1 MIGQRVSL
9 KPTGILAERVSFPR
23 SAPPPST
30 RVSTVN
36 RFLLLIT
43 FAAIAGSLPATAQQ
57 TDPSRLTVQRIYG
70 SGEFAAQPFGP
81 SRWLGDG
88 TAYTTVE
95 PAADGAG
102 QEIVRYDVERGS
114 REVLVAARRLVP
126 QGASAPLDI
135 ENYAWSPDG
144 KKVLVFSNTQPVWR
158 LNTRGDYWV
167 LDRATGELRQLGGAE
182 AKPSTLMFAK
192 FAPDGGRVAYVR
204 ENNLYV
210 EDLAAGKITAL
221 TTDGSRTLI
230 NGTFDWVYEEELMNY
245 YADGWRWSP
254 DGRSIAFWQLNADSV
269 KSFHLVNNT
278 DSVYSRVIPI
288 QYPKVGET
296 NSAAR
301 VGVVSAAGGPTR
313 WLEIEGDP
321 RNHYIGRMDWAASSD
336 EVVLQ
341 RLNRLQNRNEV
352 MLGDART
359 GRVRTVLVEQDST
372 WVDLVDD
379 LVWLDGGKNFTWV
392 SDRDGWSHVYIVSR
406 DGRKTRLVTKG
417 EFDVLDIQGIDPKGG
432 WLYYIASPENPVQRY
447 LFRTRLDGKGTPERL
462 SPARESGTH
471 AYDVAPNY
479 RYAIETYSTL
489 INPPIIRLVRLPNH
503 QPIRT
508 MVDNQRL
515 RSKVSALQR
524 GAVEWLTIEAEDG
537 LKMPGVLL
545 KPADFDSTR
554 KYPLLFFVYG
564 GPGKTEANDVWG
576 GYYLWHTMLTQQGYL
591 VAVVDNH
598 GTPAPLGKRFRKA
611 IYGQLGVVETRDQA
625 VAARTLIGR
634 PYVDPSRVGIWGW
647 SYGAFMALNVLFQHP
662 DLYRTAVAVSPV
674 THWSLYDNVYTERF
688 NGLITDNRAGYDRG
702 SPLSYVKGMRG
713 NLLLIH
719 GGGDD
724 NVHYQNAEML
734 INALVAANRPFEMM
748 EYPNRTHCICQG
760 KGTQAH
766 LFDLVTRF
774 LDRNLMRAAPTAAV
788 QARTGAGQ

>member
-1 MIGQRVSL
+1 
-9 KPTGILAERVSFPR
+9 
-23 SAPPPST
+23 
-30 RVSTVN
+30 VN
-36 RFLLLIT
+36 RSRFVVLLL
-43 FAAIAGSLPATAQQ
+43 ASAGSLPANAQQ

-70 SGEFAAQPFGP
+70 SPEFAAQPFGP

-95 PAADGAG
+95 PPADGAG

-114 REVLVAARRLVP
+114 REVLVAARQLVP

-135 ENYAWSPDG
+135 EDYAWSPDG
-144 KKVLVFSNTQPVWR
+144 KKALVFTNTKPVWR

-167 LDRATGELRQLGGAE
+167 LDRASGELKRLGGTE

-210 EDLAAGKITAL
+210 EDLATGKITAL

-254 DGRSIAFWQLNADSV
+254 DGSSIAFWQLDADSV
-269 KSFHLVNNT
+269 KNFLLINNT
-278 DSVYSRVIPI
+278 DSVYSRVIPV

-301 VGVVSAAGGPTR
+301 IGVVSAAGGPTR

-321 RNHYIGRMDWAASSD
+321 RNHYIARMDWAASSD
-336 EVVLQ
+336 EVILQ

-352 MLGDART
+352 MLGDAKT
-359 GRVRTVLVEQDST
+359 GQVRTVLVERDST
-372 WVDLVDD
+372 WVDPVDD
-379 LVWLDGGKNFTWV
+379 LVWLDGGKGFTWV
-392 SDRDGWSHVYIVSR
+392 SERDGWKHVYVVSR
-406 DGRKTRLVTKG
+406 DGKKTRAVTKG
-417 EFDVLDIQGIDPKGG
+417 DFDVLDIQGIDPRGG
-432 WLYYIASPENPVQRY
+432 WLYYVASPENPVQRY
-447 LFRTRLDGKGTPERL
+447 LFRTRLDGKGKPERL
-462 SPARESGTH
+462 SPAREPGTH

-479 RYAIETYSTL
+479 RYAIETYSSL
-489 INPPIIRLVRLPNH
+489 GNPPIIRLVRLPNH
-503 QPIRT
+503 QSVRT
-508 MVDNQRL
+508 LVDNQQL
-515 RSKVSALQR
+515 RSKVSALRR
-524 GAVEWLTIEAEDG
+524 GPVEWLNIEAEDG

-554 KYPLLFFVYG
+554 RYPLLFFVYG
-564 GPGKTEANDVWG
+564 GPGNVEVNDVWG
-576 GYYLWHTMLTQQGYL
+576 GYYLWHTMLTQKGYL
-591 VAVVDNH
+591 VAVVDNR
-598 GTPAPLGKRFRKA
+598 GTPAPLGRRFRKA
-611 IYGQLGVVETRDQA
+611 VYGQLGVIETRDQA
-625 VAARTLIGR
+625 AAARALIAR
-634 PYVDPSRVGIWGW
+634 PYVDPARVGIWGW
-647 SYGAFMALNVLFQHP
+647 SYGGFMALNSLFQHP
-662 DLYRTAVAVSPV
+662 ELYRTGVAVSPV

-688 NGLITDNRAGYDRG
+688 NGLITDNREGYDRG
-702 SPLSYVKGMRG
+702 SPLSYVKGLRG

-724 NVHYQNAEML
+724 NVHYQNTEML

-766 LFDLVTRF
+766 LFDLVSRF
-774 LDRNLMRAAPTAAV
+774 LDRNLMGAAPRTAMRERAA
-788 QARTGAGQ
+788 AGQ

>member
-1 MIGQRVSL
+1 M
-9 KPTGILAERVSFPR
+9 
-23 SAPPPST
+23 
-30 RVSTVN
+30 N
-36 RFLLLIT
+36 RLLLLVLS
-43 FAAIAGSLPATAQQ
+43 AALAGGLPASAQQ

-70 SGEFAAQPFGP
+70 SSEFASQPFGP

-88 TAYTTVE
+88 AAYTTVE
-95 PAADGAG
+95 PAADGVG
-102 QEIVRYDVERGS
+102 QEIVRYDVERGN
-114 REVLVAARRLVP
+114 REVLVAARQLMP
-126 QGASAPLDI
+126 PGGTAPLDI
-135 ENYAWSPDG
+135 EDYAWSPDG
-144 KKVLVFSNTQPVWR
+144 KNVLVFTETQPVWR

-167 LDRATGELRQLGGAE
+167 LDRASGELRKLGGPQ

-210 EDLAAGKITAL
+210 EDLAGGKITAL

-254 DGRSIAFWQLNADSV
+254 DGSSIAFWQLNADSV
-269 KSFHLVNNT
+269 KDFHLVNNT
-278 DSVYSRVIPI
+278 DSLYSRVIPV

-321 RNHYIGRMDWAASSD
+321 RNHYIGRMDWAASSN
-336 EVVLQ
+336 EVILQ

-352 MLGDART
+352 MLGDAKT
-359 GRVRTVLVEQDST
+359 GRVRTVLIEQDST
-372 WVDLVDD
+372 WVELVDD
-379 LVWLDGGKNFTWV
+379 LVWLDGGKAFTWV
-392 SDRDGWSHVYIVSR
+392 SDRDGWNHVYVVSR
-406 DGRKTRLVTKG
+406 DGTKTRLVTKG
-417 EFDVLDIQGIDPKGG
+417 DFDVLDIQGIDPKGG

-447 LFRTRLDGKGTPERL
+447 LFRTRLDGKGKPERL
-462 SPARESGTH
+462 SPSRESGTH
-471 AYDVAPNY
+471 AYDVSPSY
-479 RYAIETYSTL
+479 RSAIETYSSL
-489 INPPIIRLVRLPNH
+489 GNPPIIRLVRLPNH

-508 MVDNQRL
+508 LVDNQQL
-515 RSKVSALQR
+515 RSRVTALHR
-524 GAVEWLTIEAEDG
+524 GPVEWLSIEAEDG
-537 LKMPGVLL
+537 LKMPGLLL

-564 GPGKTEANDVWG
+564 GPGKAEVNDVWG
-576 GYYLWHTMLTQQGYL
+576 GYYLWHTMLTQKGYL
-591 VAVVDNH
+591 VAIVDNH
-598 GTPAPLGKRFRKA
+598 GTPAPLGRRFRKA

-625 VAARTLIGR
+625 VAARTLIAR
-634 PYVDPSRVGIWGW
+634 RYVDPSRVGIWGW
-647 SYGAFMALNVLFQHP
+647 SYGAFMALNTLFQHP

-674 THWSLYDNVYTERF
+674 THWALYDNVYTERF
-688 NGLITDNRAGYDRG
+688 NGLITENRAGYDRG

-713 NLLLIH
+713 NLLLVH

-724 NVHYQNAEML
+724 NVHYQNTEML
-734 INALVAANRPFEMM
+734 INALVAANRRFEMM

-766 LFDLVTRF
+766 LFDLISRF
-774 LDRNLMRAAPTAAV
+774 LDRNLMGAPPSVAARERAA
-788 QARTGAGQ
+788 AGQ

>member
-1 MIGQRVSL
+1 
-9 KPTGILAERVSFPR
+9 
-23 SAPPPST
+23 
-30 RVSTVN
+30 VN
-36 RFLLLIT
+36 RFRILVLLL
-43 FAAIAGSLPATAQQ
+43 ASAGSLPANAQQ

-70 SGEFAAQPFGP
+70 SPEFAAQPFGP

-95 PAADGAG
+95 PPADGAG

-114 REVLVAARRLVP
+114 REVLVAARQLVP
-126 QGASAPLDI
+126 QGASAPLGI
-135 ENYAWSPDG
+135 EDYAWSPDG
-144 KKVLVFSNTQPVWR
+144 KKALVFTSTRPVWR

-167 LDRATGELRQLGGAE
+167 LDRASGELKKLGGAE

-210 EDLAAGKITAL
+210 EDLATGKITAL
-221 TTDGSRTLI
+221 TSDGSRTLI
-230 NGTFDWVYEEELMNY
+230 NGTFDWVYEEELMDY

-254 DGRSIAFWQLNADSV
+254 DGSSIAFWQLNADSV
-269 KSFHLVNNT
+269 KNFHLINNT
-278 DSVYSRVIPI
+278 DSVYSKVIPI

-301 VGVVSAAGGPTR
+301 IGVVSAAGGPTR

-321 RNHYIGRMDWAASSD
+321 RNHYIARMDWAASSG
-336 EVVLQ
+336 EVILQ

-352 MLGDART
+352 MLGDAKT
-359 GRVRTVLVEQDST
+359 GQVRTVLVEQDST
-372 WVDLVDD
+372 WVDLADD
-379 LVWLDGGKNFTWV
+379 LVWLDGGKSFTWV
-392 SDRDGWSHVYIVSR
+392 SERDGWKHVYVVSR
-406 DGRKTRLVTKG
+406 DGKRTRAVTKG
-417 EFDVLDIQGIDPKGG
+417 DFDVLDIQGIDPSGG
-432 WLYYIASPENPVQRY
+432 WLYYVASPENPVQRY
-447 LFRTRLDGKGTPERL
+447 LFRTRLDGKGKPERL

-479 RYAIETYSTL
+479 RYAIETYSNL
-489 INPPIIRLVRLPNH
+489 GNPPIIRLVRLPNH

-508 MVDNQRL
+508 LVDNQQL
-515 RSKVSALQR
+515 RSKVSALRR
-524 GAVEWLTIEAEDG
+524 GPVEWLNIEAEDG
-537 LKMPGVLL
+537 LEMPGVLL

-564 GPGKTEANDVWG
+564 GPGKVEVNDVWG
-576 GYYLWHTMLTQQGYL
+576 GYYLWHTMLTQKGYL

-598 GTPAPLGKRFRKA
+598 GTPAPLGRRFRKA
-611 IYGQLGVVETRDQA
+611 IYGQLGVIETRDQA
-625 VAARTLIGR
+625 VAARTLIAR
-634 PYVDPSRVGIWGW
+634 PYVDPARVGIWGW
-647 SYGAFMALNVLFQHP
+647 SYGGFMALNSLFQHP
-662 DLYRTAVAVSPV
+662 DLYRTGVAVSPV

-702 SPLSYVKGMRG
+702 SPLSYVKGLRG
-713 NLLLIH
+713 NLLVIH

-724 NVHYQNAEML
+724 NVHYQNTEVL

-760 KGTQAH
+760 RGTQAH
-766 LFDLVTRF
+766 LFDLITRF
-774 LDRNLMRAAPTAAV
+774 LDRTLMGATPRAAV
-788 QARTGAGQ
+788 QERAAAGQ

>member
-1 MIGQRVSL
+1 
-9 KPTGILAERVSFPR
+9 
-23 SAPPPST
+23 
-30 RVSTVN
+30 VN
-36 RFLLLIT
+36 RSRILVLLI
-43 FAAIAGSLPATAQQ
+43 ASAGSLPANAQQ

-70 SGEFAAQPFGP
+70 SPEFAAQPFGP

-95 PAADGAG
+95 PPAEGTG
-102 QEIVRYDVERGS
+102 QEIVRYDVEGGS
-114 REVLVAARRLVP
+114 REVLVAARQLVP

-135 ENYAWSPDG
+135 KDYAWSPDG
-144 KKVLVFSNTQPVWR
+144 KKALVFTNTKPVWR

-167 LDRATGELRQLGGAE
+167 LDRASGELRKLGGTE

-210 EDLAAGKITAL
+210 EDLATGRITAL
-221 TTDGSRTLI
+221 TRDGSRTLI

-254 DGRSIAFWQLNADSV
+254 DGSRIAFWQLNADSV
-269 KSFHLVNNT
+269 KNFHLINNT

-301 VGVVSAAGGPTR
+301 IGVVSAAGGPTR
-313 WLEIEGDP
+313 WLQIEGDP
-321 RNHYIGRMDWAASSD
+321 RNHYIARMDWAASSD
-336 EVVLQ
+336 EVILQ

-352 MLGDART
+352 MLGDAKT
-359 GRVRTVLVEQDST
+359 GQVRTILVERDST

-379 LVWLDGGKNFTWV
+379 LVWLDDGKSFTWV
-392 SDRDGWSHVYIVSR
+392 SERDGWKHVYAVSR
-406 DGRKTRLVTKG
+406 DGKKTRAVTKG
-417 EFDVLDIQGIDPKGG
+417 DFDVLDIQGIDPRGG
-432 WLYYIASPENPVQRY
+432 WLYYVASPENPVQRY
-447 LFRTRLDGKGTPERL
+447 LFRTRLDGKGKPERL

-479 RYAIETYSTL
+479 RFAIETYSSL
-489 INPPIIRLVRLPNH
+489 GNPPIIRLVRLPNH

-508 MVDNQRL
+508 LVDNQQL
-515 RSKVSALQR
+515 RSKVSSLRR
-524 GAVEWLTIEAEDG
+524 GPVEWLHIKAEDG
-537 LKMPGVLL
+537 LEMPGVLL

-564 GPGKTEANDVWG
+564 GPGNVEVNDVWG
-576 GYYLWHTMLTQQGYL
+576 GYYLWHTMLTQKGYL
-591 VAVVDNH
+591 VAVVDNR
-598 GTPAPLGKRFRKA
+598 GTPAPLGRRFRKA
-611 IYGQLGVVETRDQA
+611 VYGQLGVLETRDQA
-625 VAARTLIGR
+625 AAARTLIAR
-634 PYVDPSRVGIWGW
+634 PYVDAARVGIWGW
-647 SYGAFMALNVLFQHP
+647 SYGGFMTLNSLFQHP
-662 DLYRTAVAVSPV
+662 DLYRTGVAVSPV

-688 NGLITDNRAGYDRG
+688 NGLITDNREGYDRG
-702 SPLSYVKGMRG
+702 SPLSYVKGLRG

-724 NVHYQNAEML
+724 NVHYQNTEIL

-774 LDRNLMRAAPTAAV
+774 LDRNLMGATPGAAMPERAA
-788 QARTGAGQ
+788 AGQ

>member
-1 MIGQRVSL
+1 
-9 KPTGILAERVSFPR
+9 
-23 SAPPPST
+23 
-30 RVSTVN
+30 VN

-135 ENYAWSPDG
+135 EDYAWSPDG

-379 LVWLDGGKNFTWV
+379 LVWLDGGKSFTWV

-503 QPIRT
+503 HPIRT
-508 MVDNQRL
+508 LVDNQRL

-724 NVHYQNAEML
+724 NVHYQNSEML

-774 LDRNLMRAAPTAAV
+774 LDRNLMRAAPRATVQERAA
-788 QARTGAGQ
+788 AGQ

>member
-1 MIGQRVSL
+1 MKHFR
-9 KPTGILAERVSFPR
+9 ILV
-23 SAPPPST
+23 
-30 RVSTVN
+30 
-36 RFLLLIT
+36 LLLAT
-43 FAAIAGSLPATAQQ
+43 AGSLPANAQQ

-70 SGEFAAQPFGP
+70 SPEFAAQPFGP

-95 PAADGAG
+95 PPADGAG
-102 QEIVRYDVERGS
+102 QEIVRYDVEQGS
-114 REVLVAARRLVP
+114 REVLVAARQLVP
-126 QGASAPLDI
+126 QGAGAPLDI
-135 ENYAWSPDG
+135 EDYAWSPGG
-144 KKVLVFSNTQPVWR
+144 KKVLVFTNTQPVWR

-167 LDRATGELRQLGGAE
+167 LDRASGELRKLGGTE

-210 EDLAAGKITAL
+210 EDLATGTITAL

-254 DGRSIAFWQLNADSV
+254 DGSSIAFWQLNADSV
-269 KSFHLVNNT
+269 KNFHLVNNT

-301 VGVVSAAGGPTR
+301 IGVVSAAGGPAR

-321 RNHYIGRMDWAASSD
+321 RNHYIARMDWAASSD
-336 EVVLQ
+336 QVILQ

-352 MLGDART
+352 MLGDAKT
-359 GRVRTVLVEQDST
+359 GQVRTVLVEQDST

-379 LVWLDGGKNFTWV
+379 LVWLDGGKSFTWV
-392 SDRDGWSHVYIVSR
+392 SERDGWKHVYAVSR
-406 DGRKTRLVTKG
+406 DGKKTRAVTQG
-417 EFDVLDIQGIDPKGG
+417 DFDVLDIQGIDPRGG
-432 WLYYIASPENPVQRY
+432 WLYYVASPENPVQRY
-447 LFRTRLDGKGTPERL
+447 LFRTRLDGKGKPERL

-479 RYAIETYSTL
+479 RYAIETYSSL
-489 INPPIIRLVRLPNH
+489 GNPPIIRLVRLPNH

-508 MVDNQRL
+508 LVDNQQL
-515 RSKVSALQR
+515 RSKVSALRR
-524 GAVEWLTIEAEDG
+524 GPVEWLNIEAEDG

-554 KYPLLFFVYG
+554 RYPLLFFVYG
-564 GPGKTEANDVWG
+564 GPGNVEVNDVWG
-576 GYYLWHTMLTQQGYL
+576 GYYLWHTMLTQKGYL
-591 VAVVDNH
+591 VAVVDNR
-598 GTPAPLGKRFRKA
+598 GTPAPLGRRFRKA
-611 IYGQLGVVETRDQA
+611 IYGQLGVLETRDQA
-625 VAARTLIGR
+625 VAARTLIAR
-634 PYVDPSRVGIWGW
+634 PYVDPARVGIWGW
-647 SYGAFMALNVLFQHP
+647 SYGGFMALNSLFQHP
-662 DLYRTAVAVSPV
+662 DLYRTGVAVSPV

-688 NGLITDNRAGYDRG
+688 NGLITDNREGYDRG
-702 SPLSYVKGMRG
+702 SPLSYVKGLRG
-713 NLLLIH
+713 NLLVIH
-719 GGGDD
+719 GAGDD
-724 NVHYQNAEML
+724 NVHYQNTEML

-774 LDRNLMRAAPTAAV
+774 LDRNLMGATSRAAV
-788 QARTGAGQ
+788 QQRAAAGQ

>member
-1 MIGQRVSL
+1 VTRFL
-9 KPTGILAERVSFPR
+9 ILAS
-23 SAPPPST
+23 
-30 RVSTVN
+30 
-36 RFLLLIT
+36 
-43 FAAIAGSLPATAQQ
+43 FAAITGSVPADAQEV
-57 TDPSRLTVQRIYG
+57 DPSRLTVQRIYG
-70 SGEFAAQPFGP
+70 SPEFAAQPFGP

-95 PAADGAG
+95 PPADGEG
-102 QEIVRYDVERGS
+102 MEIVRYDVERGS
-114 REVLVAARRLVP
+114 REILVAASQLVP

-135 ENYAWSPDG
+135 EDYAWSPDG
-144 KKVLVFSNTQPVWR
+144 KKALVFTNTKPVWR
-158 LNTRGDYWV
+158 MNTRGDYWV
-167 LDRATGELRQLGGAE
+167 LDRADGELRKLGGAK

-192 FAPDGGRVAYVR
+192 FSPDGGRVAYVR

-210 EDLAAGKITAL
+210 EDLATGKITAL

-254 DGRSIAFWQLNADSV
+254 DGNSIAFWQLNADSV
-269 KSFHLVNNT
+269 KNFHLINNT
-278 DSVYSRVIPI
+278 DSIYSKVIPI

-301 VGVVSAAGGPTR
+301 IGVVRAAGGPTR
-313 WLEIEGDP
+313 WLQIEGDP
-321 RNHYIGRMDWAASSD
+321 RNHYIARMDWAASSD
-336 EVVLQ
+336 EVILQ

-352 MLGDART
+352 MLGDAKT
-359 GRVRTVLVEQDST
+359 GQVRTVLVEQDST
-372 WVDLVDD
+372 WVDLADD
-379 LVWLDGGKNFTWV
+379 LVWLDGGKGFTWV
-392 SDRDGWSHVYIVSR
+392 SDRDGWNHVYVVSR
-406 DGRKTRLVTKG
+406 DGKKTRLVTKG
-417 EFDVLDIQGIDPKGG
+417 AFDVLDIQGIDPKGG

-447 LFRTRLDGKGTPERL
+447 LFRVRLDGKGKPERL

-471 AYDVAPNY
+471 AYDVSPSY
-479 RYAIETYSTL
+479 RYAIETYSSL
-489 INPPIIRLVRLPNH
+489 GNPPIIRLVRLPDH

-508 MVDNQRL
+508 LVDNQRL
-515 RSKVSALQR
+515 RSKVTALRR
-524 GAVEWLTIEAEDG
+524 GPVEWLDIEADDG

-564 GPGKTEANDVWG
+564 GPGKTEANDIWG
-576 GYYLWHTMLTQQGYL
+576 SYYLWHTMLTQKGYL

-625 VAARTLIGR
+625 VAARMLLRR
-634 PYVDPSRVGIWGW
+634 PYVDPARVGIWGW
-647 SYGAFMALNVLFQHP
+647 SYGGFMALNALFQHP
-662 DLYRTAVAVSPV
+662 ELYRTGVAVSPP

-688 NGLITDNRAGYDRG
+688 NGLITENREGYDRG
-702 SPLSYVKGMRG
+702 SPLSYVRGLRG

-724 NVHYQNAEML
+724 NVHYQNTEIL

-760 KGTQAH
+760 TGTQVH
-766 LFDLVTRF
+766 LFDLIARF
-774 LDRNLMRAAPTAAV
+774 LDRNLMGATPRSAVQERAA
-788 QARTGAGQ
+788 AGQ

>member
-1 MIGQRVSL
+1 V
-9 KPTGILAERVSFPR
+9 V
-23 SAPPPST
+23 
-30 RVSTVN
+30 
-36 RFLLLIT
+36 LLL
-43 FAAIAGSLPATAQQ
+43 ASAGSLPANAQQ

-70 SGEFAAQPFGP
+70 SPEFAAQPFGP

-95 PAADGAG
+95 PPADGAG
-102 QEIVRYDVERGS
+102 QEIVRYDVEGAR
-114 REVLVAARRLVP
+114 REVLVAARQLVP
-126 QGASAPLDI
+126 QGASAPLEIKD
-135 ENYAWSPDG
+135 YAWSPDG
-144 KKVLVFSNTQPVWR
+144 KKALVFTNTKPVWR

-167 LDRATGELRQLGGAE
+167 LDRASGELKRLGGTE

-210 EDLAAGKITAL
+210 EDLATGKITAL

-254 DGRSIAFWQLNADSV
+254 DGSSIAFWQLDADSV
-269 KSFHLVNNT
+269 KNFLLINNT
-278 DSVYSRVIPI
+278 DSVYSRVIPV

-301 VGVVSAAGGPTR
+301 IGVVSAAGGPTR

-321 RNHYIGRMDWAASSD
+321 RNHYIARMDWAASSD
-336 EVVLQ
+336 EVILQ

-352 MLGDART
+352 MLGDAKT
-359 GRVRTVLVEQDST
+359 GQVRTVLVERDST
-372 WVDLVDD
+372 WVDPVDD
-379 LVWLDGGKNFTWV
+379 LVWLDGGKGFTWV
-392 SDRDGWSHVYIVSR
+392 SERDGWKHVYVVSR
-406 DGRKTRLVTKG
+406 DGKKTRAVTKG
-417 EFDVLDIQGIDPKGG
+417 DFDVLDIQGIDPRGG
-432 WLYYIASPENPVQRY
+432 WLYYVASPENPVQRY
-447 LFRTRLDGKGTPERL
+447 LFRTRLDGKGKPERL
-462 SPARESGTH
+462 SPAREPGTH

-479 RYAIETYSTL
+479 RYAIETYSSL
-489 INPPIIRLVRLPNH
+489 GNPPIIRLVRLPNH
-503 QPIRT
+503 QSVRT
-508 MVDNQRL
+508 LVDNQQL
-515 RSKVSALQR
+515 RSKVSALRR
-524 GAVEWLTIEAEDG
+524 GPVEWLNIEAEDG

-554 KYPLLFFVYG
+554 RYPLLFFVYG
-564 GPGKTEANDVWG
+564 GPGNVEVNDVWG
-576 GYYLWHTMLTQQGYL
+576 GYYLWHTMLTQKGYL
-591 VAVVDNH
+591 VAVVDNR
-598 GTPAPLGKRFRKA
+598 GTPAPLGRRFRKA
-611 IYGQLGVVETRDQA
+611 VYGQLGVIETRDQA
-625 VAARTLIGR
+625 AAARALIAR
-634 PYVDPSRVGIWGW
+634 PYVDPARVGIWGW
-647 SYGAFMALNVLFQHP
+647 SYGGFMALNSLFQHP
-662 DLYRTAVAVSPV
+662 ELYRTGVAVSPV

-688 NGLITDNRAGYDRG
+688 NGLITDNREGYDRG
-702 SPLSYVKGMRG
+702 SPLSYVKGLRG

-724 NVHYQNAEML
+724 NVHYQNTEML

-766 LFDLVTRF
+766 LFDLVSRF
-774 LDRNLMRAAPTAAV
+774 LDRNLMGAAPRTAMRERAA
-788 QARTGAGQ
+788 AGQ

>member
-1 MIGQRVSL
+1 MNRSR
-9 KPTGILAERVSFPR
+9 ILA
-23 SAPPPST
+23 
-30 RVSTVN
+30 
-36 RFLLLIT
+36 LLLAS
-43 FAAIAGSLPATAQQ
+43 AASLPANAQQ

-70 SGEFAAQPFGP
+70 SSEFAAQPFGP

-95 PAADGAG
+95 PPADGPG
-102 QEIVRYDVERGS
+102 QEIVRYDVEQGS
-114 REVLVAARRLVP
+114 REVLVAARQLLA
-126 QGASAPLDI
+126 QGAEAPLDI
-135 ENYAWSPDG
+135 EDYAWSPDG
-144 KKVLVFSNTQPVWR
+144 KKALVFTNTRPVWR

-167 LDRATGELRQLGGAE
+167 LDRTSGELKKLGGTE

-210 EDLAAGKITAL
+210 EDLASGKITAL

-254 DGRSIAFWQLNADSV
+254 DGSSIAFWQLNADSV
-269 KSFHLVNNT
+269 KNFNLINNT
-278 DSVYSRVIPI
+278 DSVYSRVIPV

-301 VGVVSAAGGPTR
+301 VGVVSAAGGPIR

-321 RNHYIGRMDWAASSD
+321 RNHYIARMDWAASSD
-336 EVVLQ
+336 EVILQ

-352 MLGDART
+352 MLGNAKT
-359 GRVRTVLVEQDST
+359 GQVRTVLVEQDST

-379 LVWLDGGKNFTWV
+379 LVWLDGGKSFTWV
-392 SDRDGWSHVYIVSR
+392 SERDGWKHVYVVSR
-406 DGRKTRLVTKG
+406 DGKRTRPVTKG
-417 EFDVLDIQGIDPKGG
+417 DFDVLDIQGIDRKSG
-432 WLYYIASPENPVQRY
+432 WLYYVASPENPVQRY
-447 LFRTRLDGKGTPERL
+447 LFRTRLDGKGKPERL

-471 AYDVAPNY
+471 AYDIAPNY
-479 RYAIETYSTL
+479 RFAIETYSSL
-489 INPPIIRLVRLPNH
+489 GNPPIIRLVRLPNH

-508 MVDNQRL
+508 LVDNQRL
-515 RSKVSALQR
+515 RSKVGALRR
-524 GAVEWLTIEAEDG
+524 GAVEWLSIEAEDG

-564 GPGKTEANDVWG
+564 GPGNVEVNDVWG
-576 GYYLWHTMLTQQGYL
+576 GYYLWHTMLNQKGYL
-591 VAVVDNH
+591 VAVVDNR
-598 GTPAPLGKRFRKA
+598 GTPAPLGRKFRKA
-611 IYGQLGVVETRDQA
+611 IYGQMGVLETRDQA
-625 VAARTLIGR
+625 AAARTLIAR
-634 PYVDPSRVGIWGW
+634 PYVDAARVGIWGW
-647 SYGAFMALNVLFQHP
+647 SYGAFMTLNSLFQHP
-662 DLYRTAVAVSPV
+662 DLYRTGVAVSPV

-702 SPLSYVKGMRG
+702 SPLSYVKGLRG

-719 GGGDD
+719 GSGDD
-724 NVHYQNAEML
+724 NVHYQNSEIL

-760 KGTQAH
+760 NGTQAH

-774 LDRNLMRAAPTAAV
+774 LDRNLMGAASWRAVPERTA
-788 QARTGAGQ
+788 TGQ